1 MSRQNTIPPDESD
14 SAPGGRRKR
23 KSVLETIFLRPETP
37 PEEEA
42 QQSSEPSGIS
52 KIFKRP
58 VETAQE
64 APAPIPCAAKFDET
78 KFFWAMQNL
87 PVSEA
92 VKHCMICGCIGSG
105 KTTAIDLLLQSIAPR
120 FLANWHRPEQ
130 LVVFDAKCD
139 IVPKLAS
146 WGISMK
152 ADNVWL
158 LNPFD
163 LRTCVWNVA
172 EAVTEPAMARHFANL
187 IVPEERNSTAPF
199 YWQSAQAVVY
209 AVLLALC
216 RIAPGKWTLRDLL
229 LAMQTR
235 ERVEAITA
243 RHPGASAIASG
254 VFNDKLHGPGVM
266 ATLQNKL
273 VRFSEIAALWHAAPS
288 QRRFDISYFLKKP
301 GVLILGYDPVFNESL
316 WPINAML
323 LKALTKFILRGDE
336 TRLPRHWFV
345 LDEFRAMERVDCIR
359 DLLNMGRSKGAAVT
373 LGLQSIDSLL
383 DVYQE
388 NATNSM
394 LEQCTYKTF
403 LRSGGE
409 KTAKWAEGFF
419 SKVRYMEPSQTHTS
433 GPSGNS
439 TSMQYRVTD
448 RSILS
453 TGYFQDLP
461 LPRPG
466 GSFEGVHDVPS
477 MDCFLT
483 TRRSF
488 EQVLSWRTR
497 PANVPATQY
506 NPNLRAQEL
515 RPWDESEEARFFSEF
530 AKPGTEDEKSF
541 SSADLP
547 ASPKDDDDPTLYSH

>member
-58 VETAQE
+58 VETAEE
-64 APAPIPCAAKFDET
+64 APVPIPCAAKFDET

-130 LVVFDAKCD
+130 LVVFDGKGD

-146 WGISMK
+146 WGISTK

-163 LRTCVWNVA
+163 VRTCVWNVA

-199 YWQSAQAVVY
+199 YWQSAQALVY
-209 AVLLALC
+209 AVLMALC

-229 LAMQTR
+229 LAMESR

-243 RHPGASAIASG
+243 RHPRASIICRG
-254 VFNDKLHGPGVM
+254 VFNDKQHGPGVM
-266 ATLQNKL
+266 STLQTKL
-273 VRFSEIAALWHAAPS
+273 IRFEEVAALWHNAKSP
-288 QRRFDISYFLKKP
+288 RRFVIPEFLKKP
-301 GVLILGYDPVFNESL
+301 GVLILGYDPVFKESL

-323 LKALTKFILRGDE
+323 LKALTKVIMRGDE

-345 LDEFRAMERVDCIR
+345 LDEFRAMEKVDCMR
-359 DLLNMGRSKGAAVT
+359 DLLNLGRSKGAAVT
-373 LGLQSIDSLL
+373 LGFQSVDGLL
-383 DVYQE
+383 ELYGE
-388 NATNSM
+388 NGTNSL

-403 LRSGGE
+403 LRAGGA
-409 KTAKWAEGFF
+409 KTAKWAEDFIN
-419 SKVRYMEPSQTHTS
+419 KVRYMEQSVTNTS
-433 GPSGNS
+433 APSGYS
-439 TSMQYRVTD
+439 TSVQYRVTD

-453 TGYFQDLP
+453 SGYFLSLDM
-461 LPRPG
+461 PRPG
-466 GSFEGVHDVPS
+466 GSFVGVHDVPS
-477 MDCFLT
+477 MDGFLT

-488 EQVLSWRTR
+488 EQVMSWRTR

-506 NPNLRAQEL
+506 NPNLRAQEVQ
-515 RPWDESEEARFFSEF
+515 PWDEAEEARFFSEF

-547 ASPKDDDDPTLYSH
+547 VSPKDDDDPTLYSH

>member
-1 MSRQNTIPPDESD
+1 MSRQDTIPPDESD

-42 QQSSEPSGIS
+42 PQSSEPSGTS

-58 VETAQE
+58 VETAKE
-64 APAPIPCAAKFDET
+64 APVPIPCAAKFDET

-243 RHPGASAIASG
+243 
-254 VFNDKLHGPGVM
+254 
-266 ATLQNKL
+266 
-273 VRFSEIAALWHAAPS
+273 
-288 QRRFDISYFLKKP
+288 
-301 GVLILGYDPVFNESL
+301 
-316 WPINAML
+316 
-323 LKALTKFILRGDE
+323 
-336 TRLPRHWFV
+336 
-345 LDEFRAMERVDCIR
+345 
-359 DLLNMGRSKGAAVT
+359 
-373 LGLQSIDSLL
+373 
-383 DVYQE
+383 
-388 NATNSM
+388 
-394 LEQCTYKTF
+394 
-403 LRSGGE
+403 
-409 KTAKWAEGFF
+409 
-419 SKVRYMEPSQTHTS
+419 
-433 GPSGNS
+433 
-439 TSMQYRVTD
+439 
-448 RSILS
+448 
-453 TGYFQDLP
+453 
-461 LPRPG
+461 
-466 GSFEGVHDVPS
+466 
-477 MDCFLT
+477 
-483 TRRSF
+483 
-488 EQVLSWRTR
+488 
-497 PANVPATQY
+497 
-506 NPNLRAQEL
+506 
-515 RPWDESEEARFFSEF
+515 
-530 AKPGTEDEKSF
+530 
-541 SSADLP
+541 
-547 ASPKDDDDPTLYSH
+547 